1 MLNKKNKKRK
11 VLLVTGSRG
20 EYGYIRPLL
29 NAMAA
34 SRHLEPKVI
43 ATNMHLLPE
52 FGNSVQELIRDG
64 INVDHKIYMSL
75 AGYTNVTMTKS
86 LGIFLLSITDILHN
100 EAPDLIL
107 LAGDRGEQMMA
118 ALAGAHMNIPV
129 AHIQAGE
136 VSGNVD
142 GMTRHAM
149 ARYVHLH
156 LTANQDASRRLIRS
170 GEQSFRIH
178 QVGAPQLD
186 DFVQGEIAS
195 RETIA
200 RKYSLDLSKP
210 LILVVQHPVTEQA
223 HKAEQQMA
231 ATLQALVSFN
241 HQTLVIYPN
250 NDAGSLAIQS
260 CIRDYRN
267 INIKVERNVSR
278 PLFGGLL
285 KAASVLVGNSS
296 SGLIEAPYFRL
307 PAVNIGRRQEGRFQG
322 KNVINVPAHNAKDIE
337 KAMRLAL
344 SDKFRKKIKSLESPY
359 GDGQSSKRIIRVLED
374 VEINEKLL
382 FKKITY

>member
-1 MLNKKNKKRK
+1 
-11 VLLVTGSRG
+11 
-20 EYGYIRPLL
+20 
-29 NAMAA
+29 
-34 SRHLEPKVI
+34 
-43 ATNMHLLPE
+43 
-52 FGNSVQELIRDG
+52 
-64 INVDHKIYMSL
+64 
-75 AGYTNVTMTKS
+75 
-86 LGIFLLSITDILHN
+86 
-100 EAPDLIL
+100 
-107 LAGDRGEQMMA
+107 
-118 ALAGAHMNIPV
+118 
-129 AHIQAGE
+129 
-136 VSGNVD
+136 
-142 GMTRHAM
+142 MTRHAM